1 MNIGVCNSYLVV
13 DLKKI
18 KNNITKINKQIGQN
32 CSIMPVLKGNA
43 YGMGL
48 TEIAKYLIEECN
60 INIIANAQVYES
72 LQLRESGIECE
83 LFVMGGVPYHNIE
96 IAVEKDIQMPVF
108 NIEFAALVNN
118 EAKKQGKIANLH
130 IKIETGLNRIGVKPG
145 EKTEE
150 LIEYLKTLSNIRI
163 KGVYTHFIESE
174 AEDKS
179 YSYKQLKIFK
189 KGLKQIEDSGI
200 KPEYIHTC
208 NAAAVAWFKEAYFN
222 LVRTAGIVLGYDPN
236 IDIKNRLGVESPLTW
251 KAFVTNVKEI
261 KAGEAIGY
269 NRKFTATRKMKV
281 ATLSFGFGDGYIRS
295 LAFDGAEVL
304 IKGKRAPLIGICMD
318 QAFVDVSD
326 IDKVSINDEVTIL
339 GKDGGEEID
348 IFEMEKLLGQTYVY
362 PLCMI
367 GQRVKRIYKYN

>member
-1 MNIGVCNSYLVV
+1 MNIEACNSYLVV

-48 TEIAKYLIEECN
+48 TEVAKYLVEECN

-145 EKTEE
+145 EKTQE
-150 LIEYLKTLSNIRI
+150 LIEYLKTLSNIKI

-179 YSYKQLKIFK
+179 YSYKQLGIFK
-189 KGLKQIEDSGI
+189 KGLKQIENSGI
-200 KPEYIHTC
+200 RPEYIHTC
-208 NAAAVAWFKEAYFN
+208 NAAAVVWFKEAYFN

-236 IDIKNRLGVESPLTW
+236 IDIKNILGVESPLTW

-261 KAGEAIGY
+261 EAGETVGY

-281 ATLSFGFGDGYIRS
+281 ATLSFGFGDGYIRL
-295 LAFDGAEVL
+295 LAFNGAEVL

-318 QAFVDVSD
+318 QTFVDVSD

-339 GKDGGEEID
+339 GKDGSEEID
-348 IFEMEKLLGQTYVY
+348 IFEIEKLLGQTYVY